1 MTVDGAININATD
14 AEIVQFIKLIM
25 EGNKVIHN
33 SIKKTLDTT
42 DPLTKQE
49 VNILKLMSEGFDNNE
64 IASSLFIS
72 QGTVKSSSSRLYKK
86 LKVKNRTQAVLLYLE
101 MTKI

>member
-33 SIKKTLDTT
+33 SIKK
-42 DPLTKQE
+42 
-49 VNILKLMSEGFDNNE
+49 NIGYNGPFNKTRSKHIRINE
-64 IASSLFIS
+64 RRI
-72 QGTVKSSSSRLYKK
+72 R
-86 LKVKNRTQAVLLYLE
+86 
-101 MTKI
+101 